1 MYIRAIIFKR
11 TVLLYFITSRIL
23 VCKTFYKKNPFE
35 YSTLVKRFLLKYCIS
50 IFILD
55 LYQYNVY
62 RDFRNI
68 HRYNIHFRCT
78 VNNSHF
84 YKVKRADPVHACL
97 LFYANNAW
105 RSEFEYK
112 TRLLN
117 YNTFFS
123 LLLQMSHAC
132 FTYESVKFACF
143 VRFLGVVLNNLY

>member
-1 MYIRAIIFKR
+1 M
-11 TVLLYFITSRIL
+11 
-23 VCKTFYKKNPFE
+23 
-35 YSTLVKRFLLKYCIS
+35 
-50 IFILD
+50 
-55 LYQYNVY
+55 
-62 RDFRNI
+62 
-68 HRYNIHFRCT
+68 
-78 VNNSHF
+78 NNSHF

-143 VRFLGVVLNNLY
+143 VRFLGVVLNNLYYRLHVVLFSNRTYVRHHLRGYWCTLYVFCAQSIIVRDYKLVNSTIDNHILRIDCNIRR